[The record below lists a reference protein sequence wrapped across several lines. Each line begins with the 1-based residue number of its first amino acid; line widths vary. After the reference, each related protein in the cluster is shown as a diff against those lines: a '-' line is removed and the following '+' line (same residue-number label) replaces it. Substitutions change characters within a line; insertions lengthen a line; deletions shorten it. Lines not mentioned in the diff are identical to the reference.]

1 MEDEQPLVSGETETT
16 ISDEVE
22 EETIVEEE
30 TTGEGVT
37 IEEDE
42 APLISGG
49 IQTPSEVTSSPSEGL
64 PTIIIA
70 TIAAIA
76 LIGVAG
82 IILLLLKRRK
92 EEKENS
98 RY

>member
-16 ISDEVE
+16 IS
-22 EETIVEEE
+22 
-30 TTGEGVT
+30 
-37 IEEDE
+37 
-42 APLISGG
+42 GG
-49 IQTPSEVTSSPSEGL
+49 IQTPSE
-64 PTIIIA
+64 
-70 TIAAIA
+70 
-76 LIGVAG
+76 AG

>member
-16 ISDEVE
+16 
-22 EETIVEEE
+22 
-30 TTGEGVT
+30 
-37 IEEDE
+37 
-42 APLISGG
+42 ISGG

-92 EEKENS
+92 E
-98 RY
+98 